1 LREGRSIEI
10 LTILMPNGVI
20 ERGQNLISVSK
31 EAAGIIIRFDLLN
44 SPKTAGKEV
53 KAGGA
58 RNAQQTKF

>member
-1 LREGRSIEI
+1 
-10 LTILMPNGVI
+10 MPNGVI